1 MRDWGDLANDIVI
14 SHFVII
20 LERRNRRQGNLFV
33 NHLFWPCFNIYSIH
47 YTLDMCVCL
56 IIENILKNT
65 LSSNSI
71 YLIIAHSIDL
81 TWFKHRIT
89 NLQTWQQQ
97 KENNLLA
104 SIFFVAFLWTST
116 SSRPVRKRM
125 LRTQPRLVI
134 HTYNRYVALI
144 TIF

>member
-89 NLQTWQQQ
+89 NSQTWQQQ

-104 SIFFVAFLWTST
+104 SIFFRCVFVDLNFV
-116 SSRPVRKRM
+116 SSRKKTHVKNSAT
-125 LRTQPRLVI
+125 LGHSHI
-134 HTYNRYVALI
+134 
-144 TIF
+144 

>member
-20 LERRNRRQGNLFV
+20 LERRKRRQGNLFV

-56 IIENILKNT
+56 IIENILKTT
-65 LSSNSI
+65 LSSNWI

-89 NLQTWQQQ
+89 NSQTWQQQ

-104 SIFFVAFLWTST
+104 SIFFRCVFVDLNFV
-116 SSRPVRKRM
+116 SSRKKTHVKNSAT
-125 LRTQPRLVI
+125 LGHSHI
-134 HTYNRYVALI
+134 
-144 TIF
+144 